1 MAETEQNS
9 NNCTHDCNTCTA
21 NCASKKNVIEK
32 LSPAKNS
39 KIKKI
44 IGVSSGK
51 GGVGKSFV
59 TSNIATALQNKGYK
73 CAILDADILGPS
85 IPKSFGIINDGLLVA
100 NENLMIPKE
109 SNTGIKIISSNLL
122 LNNDTDPI
130 IYRSSLTVGV
140 VEQFF
145 TDTMWGDIDYM
156 LVDMPPGTGD
166 VPLTIYQRL
175 PIDGVVIVTSPQ
187 DLVSMIVGKS
197 INMANK
203 MDIDILGVVENM
215 SYVVCPNCETKI
227 EIFGKSNIDEIADE
241 NDTEVIAKLP
251 MRVEFSKMV
260 DEGMVEDIDIKELDS
275 TIDKLAELVK

>member
-1 MAETEQNS
+1 MSE
-9 NNCTHDCNTCTA
+9 CTHNCDTCSA
-21 NCASKKNVIEK
+21 NCASKESNIEK
-32 LSPAKNS
+32 LKLGEGS

-59 TSNIATALQNKGYK
+59 TSLLAAGLQKKGYK
-73 CAILDADILGPS
+73 VGILDADILGPS
-85 IPKSFGIINDGLLVA
+85 IPKSFGIVERDLLANDKG
-100 NENLMIPKE
+100 LMIPKVTR
-109 SNTGIKIISSNLL
+109 TGIKIISSNLL
-122 LNNDTDPI
+122 LEEDTQPI
-130 IYRSSLTVGV
+130 IYRGSLIAGLLQ
-140 VEQFF
+140 QFYQEV
-145 TDTMWGDIDYM
+145 DWGDLDFLFI
-156 LVDMPPGTGD
+156 DMPPGTGD
-166 VPLTIYQRL
+166 VPLTTYQSI
-175 PIDGVVIVTSPQ
+175 PIDKVVIVSSPQ
-187 DLVSMIVGKS
+187 SLVSMIVSKS

-260 DEGMVEDIDIKELDS
+260 DEGMVEDIDIKELDYAF
-275 TIDKLAELVK
+275 KLLSGLIR